1 MRRGK
6 LSLSKL
12 PWAVLT
18 PALAFVL
25 IGLFAP
31 SLMTHDPA
39 AQNYNALLQGPS
51 ASHWLGT
58 DYLGRDLWSRI
69 IGGART
75 SLVAMAFVL
84 VAALVIGV
92 VIGSIAGYVGGLVET
107 VLISLID
114 IALALALP
122 SLVIALALMGVFLGE
137 NFSWMSDYWKMI
149 LALTLAWWANYARM
163 SRAVV
168 IAELQQ
174 PYIEAARVMGA
185 SHLWIFTRHILP
197 HVLGLVVVYASADA
211 GALVLAIATLSF
223 LGLGVAPPT
232 PEWGQMLVDGMSY
245 IEEYP
250 SLVVIPG
257 LALTAVVVSFNLLG
271 EAFALQKVPKV
282 QGARLLRRRRA
293 EQADEE
299 IERKAAEAQP

>member
-1 MRRGK
+1 MAFF
-6 LSLSKL
+6 KL
-12 PWAVLT
+12 PWLVLT
-18 PALAFVL
+18 PALIFVFV
-25 IGLFAP
+25 GVFAP
-31 SLMTHDPA
+31 LLMTHDPA
-39 AQNYNALLQGPS
+39 AQDYTAILQGPS
-51 ASHWLGT
+51 PSHWLGT
-58 DYLGRDLWSRI
+58 DYLGRDLYSRI
-69 IGGART
+69 VAGART

-92 VIGSIAGYVGGLVET
+92 VIGSVAGYVGGLVET
-107 VLISLID
+107 ILISVID
-114 IALALALP
+114 IALALP
-122 SLVIALALMGVFLGE
+122 SLVIALALMGVFGGE
-137 NFSWMSDYWKMI
+137 NFDWLSNYWKMV

-168 IAELQQ
+168 VAELQQ

-232 PEWGQMLVDGMSY
+232 AEWGQMLVDGMSY

-250 SLVVIPG
+250 SLVIIPG

-271 EAFALQKVPKV
+271 EAFALQKVPRALK
-282 QGARLLRRRRA
+282 GRLLGRKRTERSGEDQARISA
-293 EQADEE
+293 EGQA
-299 IERKAAEAQP
+299 

>member
-1 MRRGK
+1 MK
-6 LSLSKL
+6 NW
-12 PWAVLT
+12 PWAILA
-18 PALAFVL
+18 PAVIFVL
-25 IGLFAP
+25 IGIFSP
-31 SLMTHDPA
+31 WIMTHDPA
-39 AQNYNALLQGPS
+39 AQDYGALLQGPS
-51 ASHWLGT
+51 GAHWLGT
-58 DYLGRDLWSRI
+58 DYLGRDMFNRI

-84 VAALVIGV
+84 MAALAIGV
-92 VIGSIAGYVGGLVET
+92 VIGSFAGYVGGKTEL
-107 VLISLID
+107 VLISVID
-114 IALALALP
+114 IALALP
-122 SLVIALALMGVFLGE
+122 SLVIALALMGVFAGE

-149 LALTLAWWANYARM
+149 VALTLAWWANYARM

-168 IAELQQ
+168 VAELQQ

-185 SHLWIFTRHILP
+185 SHIWIFTRHILP

-245 IEEYP
+245 IEENP
-250 SLVVIPG
+250 ALVIIPG

-271 EAFALQKVPKV
+271 EAFALQKVPRAV
-282 QGARLLRRRRA
+282 RGRFLARK
-293 EQADEE
+293 
-299 IERKAAEAQP
+299 KAARAAEEAARKEVEA

>member
-1 MRRGK
+1 MK
-6 LSLSKL
+6 SW
-12 PWAVLT
+12 PWAILA
-18 PALAFVL
+18 PAILFVL

-31 SLMTHDPA
+31 VLMTHDPA
-39 AQNYNALLQGPS
+39 AQDYGALLQGPS
-51 ASHWLGT
+51 WAHWLGT
-58 DYLGRDLWSRI
+58 DYLGRDMFSRI

-84 VAALVIGV
+84 AAALAIGV
-92 VIGSIAGYVGGLVET
+92 VIGSFAGYVGGRTEL
-107 VLISLID
+107 VLISIID
-114 IALALALP
+114 IALALP
-122 SLVIALALMGVFLGE
+122 SLVIALALMGVFSGE
-137 NFSWMSDYWKMI
+137 RFDWMSDYWKMI
-149 LALTLAWWANYARM
+149 VALTLAWWANYARM

-168 IAELQQ
+168 VAELQQ

-232 PEWGQMLVDGMSY
+232 PEWGQMLVDGMQY
-245 IEEYP
+245 IEEFP
-250 SLVVIPG
+250 ALVIIPG

-271 EAFALQKVPKV
+271 EAFALQKVPRAV
-282 QGARLLRRRRA
+282 RGRLLGRKK
-293 EQADEE
+293 AD
-299 IERKAAEAQP
+299 RAAEDTARSGAGA

>member
-1 MRRGK
+1 MK
-6 LSLSKL
+6 SW
-12 PWAVLT
+12 PWAILA
-18 PALAFVL
+18 PAILFVL

-31 SLMTHDPA
+31 MLMTHDPA
-39 AQNYNALLQGPS
+39 AQDYGALLQGPS
-51 ASHWLGT
+51 GAHWLGT
-58 DYLGRDLWSRI
+58 DYLGRDMFSRI

-84 VAALVIGV
+84 AAALAIGV
-92 VIGSIAGYVGGLVET
+92 VIGSFAGYVGGRTEL
-107 VLISLID
+107 VLISVID
-114 IALALALP
+114 IALALP
-122 SLVIALALMGVFLGE
+122 SLVIALALMGVFSGE
-137 NFSWMSDYWKMI
+137 RFDWMSDYWKMI
-149 LALTLAWWANYARM
+149 VALTLAWWANYARM

-168 IAELQQ
+168 VAELQQ

-232 PEWGQMLVDGMSY
+232 PEWGQMLVDGMQY

-250 SLVVIPG
+250 ALVIIPG

-271 EAFALQKVPKV
+271 EAFALQKVP
-282 QGARLLRRRRA
+282 RA
-293 EQADEE
+293 VRGRFLGRKKAD
-299 IERKAAEAQP
+299 RAAEETARSEAGA

>member
-1 MRRGK
+1 MTLR
-6 LSLSKL
+6 SL
-12 PWAVLT
+12 PWRVLAPAVI
-18 PALAFVL
+18 FVL

-31 SLMTHDPA
+31 FLMTHNPV
-39 AQNYNALLQGPS
+39 AQDYSALLQGPS

-58 DYLGRDLWSRI
+58 DYLGRDLYSRI

-75 SLVAMAFVL
+75 SLVAMVVVL
-84 VAALVIGV
+84 VSALTIGV
-92 VIGSIAGYVGGLVET
+92 IVGSFAGYVGGKIELVM
-107 VLISLID
+107 ISVID
-114 IALALALP
+114 IALALP
-122 SLVIALALMGVFLGE
+122 SLVIALALMGVFSGE
-137 NFSWMSDYWKMI
+137 NFAWMSDYWKMI
-149 LALTLAWWANYARM
+149 LALTAAWWANYARM

-168 IAELQQ
+168 VAELQQ

-185 SHLWIFTRHILP
+185 SHIWIFTRHILP

-223 LGLGVAPPT
+223 LGLGVAPPM

-250 SLVVIPG
+250 ALVVIPG

-271 EAFALQKVPKV
+271 EAFALQKVPRAV
-282 QGARLLRRRRA
+282 RGGLLRRK
-293 EQADEE
+293 
-299 IERKAAEAQP
+299 KAARVAEETARATAEARV

>member
-1 MRRGK
+1 MT
-6 LSLSKL
+6 LSKA
-12 PWAVLT
+12 PWAILT
-18 PALAFVL
+18 PAIIFVL
-25 IGLFAP
+25 IGIFAP
-31 SLMTHDPA
+31 LLMTHDPS
-39 AQNYNALLQGPS
+39 QQDYEALLQGPS
-51 ASHWLGT
+51 AAHWLGT

-75 SLVAMAFVL
+75 SLVAMVFVL
-84 VAALVIGV
+84 AAALVIGV
-92 VIGSIAGYVGGLVET
+92 VVGSLAGYVGGTTEMA
-107 VLISLID
+107 LISVID
-114 IALALALP
+114 IMLALP
-122 SLVIALALMGVFLGE
+122 SLVIALALMGVFSGD
-137 NFSWMSDYWKMI
+137 NFAWLSDYWKMI
-149 LALTLAWWANYARM
+149 VALTLAWWANYARM

-168 IAELQQ
+168 VSELQQ

-250 SLVVIPG
+250 GLVIIPG

-271 EAFALQKVPKV
+271 EAFALQKVPRAV
-282 QGARLLRRRRA
+282 SGRFLRGKKA
-293 EQADEE
+293 E
-299 IERKAAEAQP
+299 RAAEDATRRKVEAGA

>member
-1 MRRGK
+1 MEF
-6 LSLSKL
+6 SKL
-12 PWAVLT
+12 PWLILA
-18 PALAFVL
+18 PALTFIFV
-25 IGLFAP
+25 GVFAP
-31 SLMTHDPA
+31 LLMTHDPA
-39 AQNYNALLQGPS
+39 AQDYSALLQGPS
-51 ASHWLGT
+51 TSHWLGT
-58 DYLGRDLWSRI
+58 DYLGRDLYSRI
-69 IGGART
+69 VAGART

-92 VIGSIAGYVGGLVET
+92 VIGSVAGYVGGLVET
-107 VLISLID
+107 VLISVID
-114 IALALALP
+114 IALALP
-122 SLVIALALMGVFLGE
+122 SLVIALALMGVFSGE
-137 NFSWMSDYWKMI
+137 NFDWLSNYWKMV

-168 IAELQQ
+168 VAELQQ

-232 PEWGQMLVDGMSY
+232 AEWGQMLVDGMSY
-245 IEEYP
+245 IEEFP
-250 SLVVIPG
+250 SLVIIPG

-271 EAFALQKVPKV
+271 EAFALQKVPRAIR
-282 QGARLLRRRRA
+282 GRLLGRKRA
-293 EQADEE
+293 ERTKEDRARISVEGQA
-299 IERKAAEAQP
+299 

>member
-1 MRRGK
+1 MK
-6 LSLSKL
+6 NW
-12 PWAVLT
+12 PWAILA
-18 PALAFVL
+18 PAILFVL
-25 IGLFAP
+25 IGIFAP
-31 SLMTHDPA
+31 VLMTHDPA
-39 AQNYNALLQGPS
+39 AQDYGALLQGPTTT
-51 ASHWLGT
+51 HWFGT
-58 DYLGRDLWSRI
+58 DYLGRDLYSRI

-84 VAALVIGV
+84 AAALAIGV
-92 VIGSIAGYVGGLVET
+92 VIGSFAGYVGGRTEL
-107 VLISLID
+107 VLISIID
-114 IALALALP
+114 IVLALP
-122 SLVIALALMGVFLGE
+122 SLVIALALMGVFSGE

-149 LALTLAWWANYARM
+149 VALTVAWWANYARM

-168 IAELQQ
+168 VAELQQ

-185 SHLWIFTRHILP
+185 SHLWIFSRHILP

-250 SLVVIPG
+250 ALVVIPG

-271 EAFALQKVPKV
+271 EAFALQKVPRAV
-282 QGARLLRRRRA
+282 RGRLLARK
-293 EQADEE
+293 
-299 IERKAAEAQP
+299 KAARAAEESARKKVEA

>member
-1 MRRGK
+1 MNLK
-6 LSLSKL
+6 AL
-12 PWAVLT
+12 PWLTLT
-18 PALAFVL
+18 PAIIFIFV
-25 IGLFAP
+25 GTFAP
-31 SLMTHDPA
+31 LLMTHDPS
-39 AQNYNALLQGPS
+39 AQDYAALLQGPS
-51 ASHWLGT
+51 GEHWLGT
-58 DYLGRDLWSRI
+58 DYFGRDLWSRI
-69 IGGART
+69 VGGART
-75 SLVAMAFVL
+75 SLVAMVFVL

-92 VIGSIAGYVGGLVET
+92 VIGSLAGYVGGLVET
-107 VLISLID
+107 ILISLID
-114 IALALALP
+114 IALALP
-122 SLVIALALMGVFLGE
+122 SLVIALALMGVFSGD
-137 NFSWMSDYWKMI
+137 NFAWMSDYWKMI

-168 IAELQQ
+168 VAELQQ

-185 SHLWIFTRHILP
+185 SHIWIFVRHILP

-250 SLVVIPG
+250 SLVIIPG

-271 EAFALQKVPKV
+271 EAFALQKVP
-282 QGARLLRRRRA
+282 RPLRRA
-293 EQADEE
+293 VLK
-299 IERKAAEAQP
+299 RKRHECAAEEKALHVSEGQA

>member
-1 MRRGK
+1 MR
-6 LSLSKL
+6 SW
-12 PWAVLT
+12 PWLILT
-18 PALAFVL
+18 PALIFVL
-25 IGLFAP
+25 IGVFAP
-31 SLMTHDPA
+31 LLMTH
-39 AQNYNALLQGPS
+39 NPS
-51 ASHWLGT
+51 TQDYSAVLAPSSWSNWLGT
-58 DYLGRDLWSRI
+58 DYLGRDMYSRI

-75 SLVAMAFVL
+75 SLVAMVFVL

-92 VIGSIAGYVGGLVET
+92 VIGSFAGYVGGRTEL
-107 VLISLID
+107 VLISVID
-114 IALALALP
+114 IALALP
-122 SLVIALALMGVFLGE
+122 SLIIALALIGVFSGE
-137 NFSWMSDYWKMI
+137 AWSWMSDYWKMI

-168 IAELQQ
+168 MAELQQ

-185 SHLWIFTRHILP
+185 SHMWIFTRHILP

-250 SLVVIPG
+250 SLVIIPG
-257 LALTAVVVSFNLLG
+257 LALTAVVISFNLLG
-271 EAFALQKVPKV
+271 EAFALQKVPRAV
-282 QGARLLRRRRA
+282 RGGMLRRK
-293 EQADEE
+293 
-299 IERKAAEAQP
+299 KAARAVEEAARAQTEAKV

>member
-1 MRRGK
+1 MK
-6 LSLSKL
+6 NW
-12 PWAVLT
+12 PWLILT
-18 PALAFVL
+18 PAIIFVL

-31 SLMTHDPA
+31 FLMTHEPTVQA
-39 AQNYNALLQGPS
+39 YKAILAPS
-51 ASHWLGT
+51 SWSNWLGT
-58 DYLGRDLWSRI
+58 DYLGRDMYSRI

-75 SLVAMAFVL
+75 SLVAMVFVL
-84 VAALVIGV
+84 LAALVIGV
-92 VIGSIAGYVGGLVET
+92 VIGSFAGYVGGRTEL
-107 VLISLID
+107 VLISMID
-114 IALALALP
+114 IALALP
-122 SLVIALALMGVFLGE
+122 SLIIALALIGVFSGASW
-137 NFSWMSDYWKMI
+137 SWMSDYWKMI
-149 LALTLAWWANYARM
+149 IALTLAWWANYARM

-168 IAELQQ
+168 VAELQQ

-185 SHLWIFTRHILP
+185 SHMWIFTRHILP

-250 SLVVIPG
+250 SLVIIPG

-271 EAFALQKVPKV
+271 EAFALQKVPKAV
-282 QGARLLRRRRA
+282 RGGLLRRK
-293 EQADEE
+293 
-299 IERKAAEAQP
+299 KAARAVEETTRAATEAKV

>member
-1 MRRGK
+1 MRNW
-6 LSLSKL
+6 
-12 PWAVLT
+12 PWLILA
-18 PALAFVL
+18 PAIIFVL
-25 IGLFAP
+25 IGIFSP
-31 SLMTHDPA
+31 WLMTHDPA
-39 AQNYNALLQGPS
+39 AQDYGALLQGPS
-51 ASHWLGT
+51 WAHWLGT
-58 DYLGRDLWSRI
+58 DYLGRDMFSRI

-84 VAALVIGV
+84 VAALAIGV
-92 VIGSIAGYVGGLVET
+92 VIGSFAGYVGGKTEL
-107 VLISLID
+107 VLISVID
-114 IALALALP
+114 IALALP
-122 SLVIALALMGVFLGE
+122 SLVIALALMGVFSGE
-137 NFSWMSDYWKMI
+137 NFDWMTDYWKMVV
-149 LALTLAWWANYARM
+149 ALTLAWWANYARM

-168 IAELQQ
+168 LAELQQ

-245 IEEYP
+245 IEENP
-250 SLVVIPG
+250 ALVIIPG

-271 EAFALQKVPKV
+271 EAFALKKVPRAV
-282 QGARLLRRRRA
+282 RGQLLSRK
-293 EQADEE
+293 
-299 IERKAAEAQP
+299 KAARAAEEAARKVVEA